1 MLKKKYLKLFLEVVF
16 VLLIFVGGLGILE
29 NRKQSVILDSDEIAW
44 IFAGY
49 YFNLYFLHLD
59 IIHSDWNDDEAF
71 DHPPLAKYIVGGI
84 LYLKGYTIDSLG
96 PKKFWNNIPIDQ
108 FPKYID
114 LIKHKIPNPTIV
126 IPFTRSMIYMFALSS
141 LFLIYIFVRIR
152 YGVLP
157 AIVSILLIMI
167 NPIFYIVS
175 VWILAE
181 PLLLFFYSLFI
192 LLCALYLKYSKNL
205 YIILALIVSA
215 LSFLTKINGILL
227 VSLFL
232 TIFLIKNR
240 LWIVKQDYKYLI
252 AGVIAFLFIVIL
264 LNPVFLNTGLRAI
277 ERMVEVRLAAFSRYQ
292 ETFKNVAL
300 LSVKERFITAAR
312 MIFFEYSF
320 FYHWLKIPVELIL
333 FILGIFYFIKKKDL
347 FFISILIYLVI
358 IPISI
363 LPYNIIKYY
372 YWIFPFTHITAGISI
387 NLMMEA
393 WMGRKTRNIKNKLG
407 SVCKMN

>member
-1 MLKKKYLKLFLEVVF
+1 M
-16 VLLIFVGGLGILE
+16 GGLGILE
-29 NRKQSVILDSDEIAW
+29 NRKQSIVLDSDEIAW

-49 YFNLYFLHLD
+49 YFNLYFLHHD

-71 DHPPLAKYIVGGI
+71 DHPPLAKYVVGGI
-84 LYLKGYTIDSLG
+84 LYLKGYTIDSLEA
-96 PKKFWNNIPIDQ
+96 KRFWNNIPINQ
-108 FPKYID
+108 FPQYID
-114 LIKHKIPNPTIV
+114 LIKHKIPNPTLV
-126 IPFTRSMIYMFALSS
+126 IPFTRSIIYMFAISS

-157 AIVSILLIMI
+157 AIGSVLLIII
-167 NPIFYIVS
+167 NPIFYTVS

-192 LLCALYLKYSKNL
+192 LLCVLYLKYSKNL
-205 YIILALIVSA
+205 YVILALIVSA
-215 LSFLTKINGILL
+215 LGFITKINGILL
-227 VSLFL
+227 VFLFL

-252 AGVIAFLFIVIL
+252 AGFIAFLFIVIL
-264 LNPVFLNTGLRAI
+264 LNPVFLNSGLSAI
-277 ERMVEVRLAAFSRYQ
+277 GRMIEARLAAFSRYQ

-300 LSVKERFITAAR
+300 LSVKERFITATQ

-320 FYHWLKIPVELIL
+320 FYHWLKTPVELIL
-333 FILGIFYFIKKKDL
+333 FILGICYFIKKKDL

-358 IPISI
+358 IPLSV

-372 YWIFPFTHITAGISI
+372 YWIFPFTHITAGVSL
-387 NLMMEA
+387 NLVIEA
-393 WMGRKTRNIKNKLG
+393 WMGRKTGNIKKKVDG
-407 SVCKMN
+407 VCRMN